1 MFKQEKYT
9 LSSNKEVVSP
19 KNKNQLIITITIL
32 CIALAMYITEFD
44 VFQIINNANE
54 FTSMIGD
61 MFPPNWN
68 YFHVIKEPILD
79 TIKMSIIGS
88 LIGVLVSFPIA
99 FFAANNINHNRIIL
113 IVVRFCLS
121 IIRTLPMLVYALI
134 FTYIFDFGTF
144 AGTMA
149 ITVFTIGVSS
159 KMIYEFI
166 ETIDLGAFEA
176 AQSTGASKPRAFRF
190 AVVPQILPT
199 YLSIGLYSLEINIR
213 GAAILGYVGAGGIG
227 LLINRTTAYRQYAE
241 LGMILISI
249 FIVVVIIESISRY
262 IRKVLV

>member
-1 MFKQEKYT
+1 MFKQEKFT
-9 LSSNKEVVSP
+9 LSSNQEVVTP
-19 KNKNQLIITITIL
+19 KNNNLLKMLILLVLIMIAMSITKFDVRKIITNGNQ
-32 CIALAMYITEFD
+32 FW
-44 VFQIINNANE
+44 
-54 FTSMIGD
+54 SMISD
-61 MFPPNWN
+61 MFPPNTN
-68 YFHVIKEPILD
+68 YFNVIKEPILD

-88 LIGVLVSFPIA
+88 LIGVIIAFPLA
-99 FFAANNINHNRIIL
+99 FFAANNINHNRYIMII
-113 IVVRFCLS
+113 VRFCLS

-149 ITVFTIGVSS
+149 ITLFTIGVTS
-159 KMIYEFI
+159 KMMYEFI

-199 YLSIGLYSLEINIR
+199 YFSIGLYSLEINIR

-227 LLINRTTAYRQYAE
+227 QLINRTTSYRQYAE
-241 LGMILISI
+241 LGMILVSI
-249 FIVVVIIESISRY
+249 FIVVVLIESLSRE
-262 IRKVLV
+262 IRKRLV

>member
-1 MFKQEKYT
+1 MFKQEKYVLKST
-9 LSSNKEVVSP
+9 KEVTTP
-19 KNKNQLIITITIL
+19 KNNNLKWTIILATLIVISV
-32 CIALAMYITEFD
+32 YITQFSIFKIIDNASEFGK
-44 VFQIINNANE
+44 
-54 FTSMIGD
+54 MIGD
-61 MFPPNWN
+61 MFPPNFE
-68 YFHVIKEPILD
+68 YLHVVKEPLLD

-88 LIGVLVSFPIA
+88 LIGVIIA
-99 FFAANNINHNRIIL
+99 FPLAFLAANNINHVKSSLLVTRL
-113 IVVRFCLS
+113 ILS

-149 ITVFTIGVSS
+149 ITLFTIGVSS

-176 AQSTGASKPRAFRF
+176 AQSTGASKIRAFRF

-199 YLSIGLYSLEINIR
+199 YFSIALYSLEINIR

-227 LLINRTTAYRQYAE
+227 QLINRTISYRQYAE
-241 LGMILISI
+241 LGTILITI
-249 FIVVVIIESISRY
+249 FIVVIVIESLSRE
-262 IRKVLV
+262 IRKRLI